1 MLRYLFNRYGR
12 FFFVRTK
19 DNEPT
24 GYIKLKEKGKGHYEV
39 VYVIGHEELCG
50 KVLGTEALK
59 QALYT
64 AFLLNRTYS
73 VNAMVHHENIRSL
86 RSVNKCGF
94 EIIDETGVYIKFRL
108 TFDKYLKT
116 LRNR

>member
-1 MLRYLFNRYGR
+1 MGVFSLYAPKIMNRL
-12 FFFVRTK
+12 VLL
-19 DNEPT
+19 N
-24 GYIKLKEKGKGHYEV
+24 LKKKRNGLYQV
-39 VYVIGHEELCG
+39 VYVIGHEELWC

-94 EIIDETGVYIKFRL
+94 EIIDETCVYVKFRL
-108 TFDKYLKT
+108 IFEKYLKT